1 MDAYQG
7 RAATMESSA
16 RSEPMRVVVL
26 GGDGYL
32 GWPTSLYFSARGHRV
47 LIVDNF
53 VKRRW
58 ETECGIRP
66 LCSIPSLPE
75 RIQQWHRPHRLRNEL
90 YPIAFHCCDL
100 AHDYEGL
107 VDLLQDF
114 GPDVLIH
121 FAEQPSAPFSMKSRR
136 SAVETQHNNVLGT
149 LNLIFAMRDIC
160 PRAHLIKLGTMG
172 EYGTPNIDI
181 EEGWLELEHNGRRDR
196 VLYPKRP
203 GSLYHLSKVHDSAN
217 LEFAC
222 RVWDMRVTDLNQG
235 VVYGIATD
243 ELDCRDGLHTS
254 FHYDAVF
261 GTVLNRFIVQAVVG
275 VPLTLYGKGNQVRG
289 FLNIRDTLR
298 CIELAALTPAKP
310 GEFRVFN
317 QFTEQFSMHELA
329 CAVAD
334 VGRTMGYAAEIAHI
348 ENPRV
353 EAEEHYYNAKHQALR
368 SLGLAP
374 HLLDENTLGGMIEA
388 VARERDQVDL
398 LSIVPNVGWRKTS
411 EWRQKTGHVLAA

>member
-1 MDAYQG
+1 MRKHPG
-7 RAATMESSA
+7 FGAAVESSA
-16 RSEPMRVVVL
+16 RSEPIRVVVL

-53 VKRRW
+53 AKRRW
-58 ETECGIRP
+58 ETECGVEP
-66 LCSIPSLPE
+66 LCPIPPLSE
-75 RIQQWHRPHRLRNEL
+75 RIQRWHTPHRLQNEIH
-90 YPIAFHCCDL
+90 PIAFRRCDL
-100 AHDYEGL
+100 AQDYEGL
-107 VDLLQDF
+107 VELLQDF
-114 GPDVLIH
+114 GPNVLIH

-160 PRAHLIKLGTMG
+160 PHAHLIKLGTMG

-181 EEGWLELEHNGRRDR
+181 EEGWLELEHNGRHDR

-222 RVWDMRVTDLNQG
+222 RVWNMRVTDLNQG

-243 ELDCRDGLHTS
+243 EIDSRDGLHTS

-275 VPLTLYGKGNQVRG
+275 LPLTLYGKGNQVRG

-298 CIELAALTPAKP
+298 CIELAALNPAKP

-317 QFTEQFSMHELA
+317 QFTEQFSMLELA
-329 CAVAD
+329 NAVAG
-334 VGRTMGYAAEIAHI
+334 VGRTLGYAVEISHI

-353 EAEEHYYNAKHQALR
+353 EAEEHYYNARHQALR
-368 SLGLAP
+368 DLGLTP
-374 HLLDENTLGGMIEA
+374 HSLDENTLASMIKA
-388 VARERDQVDL
+388 VARHRDRVDPF
-398 LSIVPNVGWRKTS
+398 SIAPNIGWRKKS
-411 EWRQKTGHVLAA
+411 ELPFNAGRVLAA

>member
-1 MDAYQG
+1 M
-7 RAATMESSA
+7 
-16 RSEPMRVVVL
+16 
-26 GGDGYL
+26 
-32 GWPTSLYFSARGHRV
+32 
-47 LIVDNF
+47 
-53 VKRRW
+53 

-90 YPIAFHCCDL
+90 YPITFHCCDL

-107 VDLLQDF
+107 VDLLRDF